1 LLGFRFDMQGKSP
14 QAQAIVRKRDKEE
27 ELRKSERERI
37 ERESEQNKVT
47 FKEGHK
53 NGDYEVVVFEKGQ
66 TPILE
71 LRVSCTTIA
80 NEPCGLDR
88 DSIHEWLGSIGEIY
102 AKQSKSYEIV
112 MIAANDV
119 VNKKVVTEWSNL
131 KRV

>member
-1 LLGFRFDMQGKSP
+1 MGYRYDMQGKSS
-14 QAQAIVRKRDKEE
+14 QAQAIVRKRDREE

-37 ERESEQNKVT
+37 EKESEQSKVT

-71 LRVSCTTIA
+71 LRVTGTAIA

-88 DSIHEWLGSIGEIY
+88 DSIHEWLGNIGETY
-102 AKQSKSYEIV
+102 AKQSKSFETVVISS
-112 MIAANDV
+112 NDI
-119 VNKKVVTEWSNL
+119 VNKKIVTEWNNL

>member
-1 LLGFRFDMQGKSP
+1 MGYRFDMQNKST
-14 QAQAIVRKRDKEE
+14 QAQAIVRKRDREE
-27 ELRKSERERI
+27 ELKKSEKERI

-71 LRVSCTTIA
+71 LRVSGTAIA
-80 NEPCGLDR
+80 NEPCGLDG
-88 DSIHEWLGSIGEIY
+88 DSIHEWLGSIGENH

-112 MIAANDV
+112 MISSTDV
-119 VNKKVVTEWSNL
+119 VNKKIVTEWNNL
-131 KRV
+131 KRI

>member
-1 LLGFRFDMQGKSP
+1 MGFRFDMQGKSP

-27 ELRKSERERI
+27 ELRKNERERI
-37 ERESEQNKVT
+37 KRESEQNKVT

-71 LRVSCTTIA
+71 LRVSGTAIA

-88 DSIHEWLGSIGEIY
+88 ESIHEWLGSIGETY
-102 AKQSKSYEIV
+102 AKQSEAYETV
-112 MIAANDV
+112 MISSNDV
-119 VNKKVVTEWSNL
+119 VNKKIVTEWNNL
-131 KRV
+131 KRI